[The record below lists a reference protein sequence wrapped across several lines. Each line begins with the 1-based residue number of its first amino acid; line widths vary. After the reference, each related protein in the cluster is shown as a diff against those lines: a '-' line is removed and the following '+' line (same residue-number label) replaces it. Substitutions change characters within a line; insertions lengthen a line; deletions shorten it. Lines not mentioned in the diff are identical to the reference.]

1 MEFFE
6 HITLGFCWWDIPA
19 LILLIAATACFF
31 VKRHKLNS
39 EKKELQSQ
47 MSKK

>member
-6 HITLGFCWWDIPA
+6 HLKLGCWWDIPT

-31 VKRHKLNS
+31 VRRHQLNKKKRELENQLL
-39 EKKELQSQ
+39 EK
-47 MSKK
+47 